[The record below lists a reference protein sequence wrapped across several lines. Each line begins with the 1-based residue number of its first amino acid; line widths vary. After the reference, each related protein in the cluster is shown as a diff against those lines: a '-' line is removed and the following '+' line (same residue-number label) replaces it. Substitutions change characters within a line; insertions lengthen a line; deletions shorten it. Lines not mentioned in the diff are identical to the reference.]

1 MMPWVGLFPSDVR
14 MPPTSQRWMAALLL
28 LFLVLG
34 IATELDRV
42 QYKRSNH
49 YDDRD
54 NLEIRHDL
62 TPCAFVRS

>member
-1 MMPWVGLFPSDVR
+1 MTLVVELFPPEWIE
-14 MPPTSQRWMAALLL
+14 PPTSQRWMAALLL

-34 IATELDRV
+34 VATELDRV

-62 TPCAFVRS
+62 TSFAFVRS